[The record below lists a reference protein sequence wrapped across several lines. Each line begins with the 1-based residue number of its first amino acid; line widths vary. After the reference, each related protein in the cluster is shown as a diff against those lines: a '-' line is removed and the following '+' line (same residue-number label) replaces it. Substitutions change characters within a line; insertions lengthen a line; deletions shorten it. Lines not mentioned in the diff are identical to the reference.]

1 MRGHSPLSGRQIP
14 HQEWGEIEISTSSL
28 EEHGAGGGLSKIEW
42 KKQPNSTNFN
52 QLIQSIYP
60 SLILDVLFWRAKI
73 SRLIVP
79 HPIKL
84 IMKMRVLVYRRERL
98 IFELFGEI
106 TR

>member
-1 MRGHSPLSGRQIP
+1 MVTVLSQWEADPPPSEVKLKYRLVVWRSM
-14 HQEWGEIEISTSSL
+14 ELVEDS
-28 EEHGAGGGLSKIEW
+28 LSKIEW
-42 KKQPNSTNFN
+42 KKQPNATNCN

-60 SLILDVLFWRAKI
+60 SLIRWRGKI

>member
-42 KKQPNSTNFN
+42 KKQPNATNCN

-60 SLILDVLFWRAKI
+60 SLIRWRGKI
-73 SRLIVP
+73 SR
-79 HPIKL
+79 
-84 IMKMRVLVYRRERL
+84 
-98 IFELFGEI
+98 
-106 TR
+106 

>member
-42 KKQPNSTNFN
+42 KKQPNSTNCN

-79 HPIKL
+79 HPMWL
-84 IMKMRVLVYRRERL
+84 IMKMRVLVYSRERL